1 MFVIKSIFIYT
12 CTMRKYAIIISTA
25 LFFVLIFDA
34 CKRGPGTC
42 GDGKENGDETSLDC
56 GPTCKLCPPPIAPE
70 GNYIIGRISEKFFTE
85 QKDPNI
91 TTPHFRVGNEKY
103 EMYSTAGF
111 YKTKTVGVVTTIQD
125 TNIIIGIS
133 QTFSYDTAKVPTAVD
148 FIARIDSGYQQWGG
162 LTLNNEVSKDGFFI
176 IYKNKAKI
184 ADSNVVYTT
193 YFGEVYQPG
202 SYLKVKNVKLVSE
215 NTYNIIGEYQ
225 ATVYNKD
232 KSKRIYI
239 DKGRFNL
246 KFKLK

>member
-1 MFVIKSIFIYT
+1 
-12 CTMRKYAIIISTA
+12 MRKYVIIISTA
-25 LFFVLIFDA
+25 MFFVLVFDA

-56 GPTCKLCPPPIAPE
+56 GPTCKLCPPPIAPD

-91 TTPHFRVGNEKY
+91 TTSNFKVGNEKY
-103 EMYSTAGF
+103 ELYSTAGF
-111 YKTKTVGVVTTIQD
+111 YKTKTVGAVTTLED

-133 QTFSYDTAKVPTAVD
+133 QSFTYDTAKVPTAAD
-148 FIARIDSGYQQWGG
+148 FIARIDTGFQRLAT

-176 IYKNKAKI
+176 IYKDKSKI
-184 ADSNVVYTT
+184 ADSNVVYTN
-193 YFGEVYQPG
+193 YYGDVAQPG
-202 SYLKVKNVKLVSE
+202 TFIKVKKFKLVKE

-246 KFKLK
+246 NFKVK